1 MHKCKISVVGAFILV
16 VAFQV
21 GIVVVADARPLL
33 PGPTDKGLSANG
45 GGLVLKVS
53 KKHCQ
58 RVFVCDYFAPATSC
72 SVPPCC
78 KKGHWEKNCEKKA
91 KSKSGESTPSNPT
104 LEKHTCYPICQ
115 AKCAKTRGSA
125 TIDQCITDCL
135 QTTRC

>member
-1 MHKCKISVVGAFILV
+1 MQNRKIKFIFAFVLV
-16 VAFQV
+16 AALQV
-21 GIVVVADARPLL
+21 SIDLPAHADAW
-33 PGPTDKGLSANG
+33 LSGSIDRGHSAAW

-78 KKGHWEKNCEKKA
+78 KKGHWEKNCEKKG
-91 KSKSGESTPSNPT
+91 KSKTGESAPSNPT
-104 LEKHTCYPICQ
+104 SEHTCYPICQ
-115 AKCAKTRGSA
+115 AKCAKTRGTA
-125 TIDQCITDCL
+125 TVDACITDCL